1 MKMQGKG
8 VWIVMA
14 LFFVS
19 LPTILIL
26 YVKHRLPT
34 TASGAPYLMAV
45 PFLLVPVMIALAFGS
60 NVRTFVVNR
69 GLRARG
75 VAMSGMLVESRQTGT
90 FINRTP
96 VMRLTVKLETGETV
110 ELEQLY
116 RFGTLLAP
124 GMPMSLIVDPN
135 DHRRAMIA

>member
-1 MKMQGKG
+1 MKMRENA

-19 LPTILIL
+19 FPTTLIL
-26 YVKHRLPT
+26 YINHLLPT
-34 TASGAPYLMAV
+34 TASGAPYLMIV

-60 NVRTFVVNR
+60 NVRTFFVNR
-69 GLRARG
+69 SLRERG
-75 VAMSGMLVESRQTGT
+75 MAMSGTLLKSQQTGT

-96 VMRLTVKLETGETV
+96 VMRLTVKLATGEIV
-110 ELEQLY
+110 ELEHLY
-116 RFGTLLAP
+116 RFGSLLAE
-124 GMPMSLIVDPN
+124 GMPLSLIVDPH